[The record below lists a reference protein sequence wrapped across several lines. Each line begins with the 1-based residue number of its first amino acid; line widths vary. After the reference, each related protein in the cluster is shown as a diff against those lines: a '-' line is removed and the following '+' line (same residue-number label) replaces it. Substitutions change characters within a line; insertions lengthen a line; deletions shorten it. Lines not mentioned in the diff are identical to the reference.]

1 MNVLITGSSR
11 GIGRATALK
20 FLEEGHK
27 VFGIDIVPPM
37 SPLSNKNNYTHH
49 ICDISKG
56 NLPDVENIDILINNA
71 GVQDD
76 ETAID
81 VNLKGLIAVTEKYGL
96 QKNIKSILMNASV
109 SAHNGSEF
117 PRYAASKGGVLAYTK
132 YVAREVA
139 KYGATCNSLSLGGV
153 TTSLNNPI
161 INDEKLYKAV
171 LDETLLKKWASA
183 EECAEWIY
191 FLTVINKSMTAQ
203 DVLVDNG
210 EVMNQKFIWPE

>member
-1 MNVLITGSSR
+1 MNVLITGSSC

-20 FLEEGHK
+20 FLDEGHT
-27 VFGIDIVPPM
+27 VFGIDILPPIA
-37 SPLSNKNNYTHH
+37 PLSNRSNYKHY
-49 ICDISKG
+49 ICDVSSN
-56 NLPDVENIDILINNA
+56 NLPDLPATDILINNA

-153 TTSLNNPI
+153 TTTLNNPI

-191 FLTVINKSMTAQ
+191 FLTVVNKSMTAQ

-210 EVMNQKFIWPE
+210 EIMNQKFIWPE

>member
-37 SPLSNKNNYTHH
+37 SPLSNRNNYTHC

-56 NLPDVENIDILINNA
+56 NLPDIEDINILINNA

-153 TTSLNNPI
+153 ATALNNPI

-171 LDETLLKKWASA
+171 LDETLLKKWATP

-191 FLTVINKSMTAQ
+191 FITVINKSMTAQ
-203 DVLVDNG
+203 DVLIDNG
-210 EVMNQKFIWPE
+210 EVMNQKFIWPN

>member
-1 MNVLITGSSR
+1 MNVLITGSSC

-20 FLEEGHK
+20 FLDKGHT
-27 VFGIDIVPPM
+27 VFGIDILPPIA
-37 SPLSNKNNYTHH
+37 PLSNRSNYKHY
-49 ICDISKG
+49 ICDVSSN
-56 NLPDVENIDILINNA
+56 NLPDLPAIDILINNA

-153 TTSLNNPI
+153 TTALNNPI

-191 FLTVINKSMTAQ
+191 FLTVVNKSMTAQ

-210 EVMNQKFIWPE
+210 EIMNQKFIWPE

>member
-37 SPLSNKNNYTHH
+37 SPLSNRNNYTHC

-56 NLPDVENIDILINNA
+56 NLPDIEDINILINNA

-153 TTSLNNPI
+153 ATALNNPI

-171 LDETLLKKWASA
+171 LDETLLKKWATP

-191 FLTVINKSMTAQ
+191 FMTVINKSMTAQ
-203 DVLVDNG
+203 DVLIDNG
-210 EVMNQKFIWPE
+210 EVMNQKFIWPN

>member
-20 FLEEGHK
+20 FLEEGHR

-37 SPLSNKNNYTHH
+37 SPLSNRNNYTHC

-56 NLPDVENIDILINNA
+56 NLPDIEDINILINNA

-96 QKNIKSILMNASV
+96 QENIKSILMNASV

-153 TTSLNNPI
+153 TTALNNPI

-171 LDETLLKKWASA
+171 LDETLLKKWATP

-191 FLTVINKSMTAQ
+191 FMTVINKSMTAQ
-203 DVLVDNG
+203 DVLIDNG
-210 EVMNQKFIWPE
+210 EVMNQKFIWPN

>member
-37 SPLSNKNNYTHH
+37 SPLSNRNNYTHC

-56 NLPDVENIDILINNA
+56 NLPDIEDINILINNA

-96 QKNIKSILMNASV
+96 QENIKSILMNASV

-153 TTSLNNPI
+153 TTALNNPI

-171 LDETLLKKWASA
+171 LDETLLKKWATP

-191 FLTVINKSMTAQ
+191 FMTVINKSMTAQ
-203 DVLVDNG
+203 DVLIDNG
-210 EVMNQKFIWPE
+210 EVMNQKFIWPN

>member
-37 SPLSNKNNYTHH
+37 SPLSNRNNYTHC

-56 NLPDVENIDILINNA
+56 NLPDIEDINILINNA

-96 QKNIKSILMNASV
+96 QGNIKSILMNASV

-139 KYGATCNSLSLGGV
+139 KYGATCNSLSFGGV
-153 TTSLNNPI
+153 TTALNNPI

-171 LDETLLKKWASA
+171 LDETLLKKWATP

-191 FLTVINKSMTAQ
+191 FMTVINKSMTAQ
-203 DVLVDNG
+203 DVRIDNG
-210 EVMNQKFIWPE
+210 EVMNQKFIWPN

>member
-1 MNVLITGSSR
+1 MNVLITGSSC

-20 FLEEGHK
+20 FLDEGHT
-27 VFGIDIVPPM
+27 VFGIDILPPIA
-37 SPLSNKNNYTHH
+37 PLSNRSNYKHY
-49 ICDISKG
+49 ICDVSSN
-56 NLPDVENIDILINNA
+56 NLPDLPAIDILINNA

-153 TTSLNNPI
+153 TTALNNPI

-171 LDETLLKKWASA
+171 LGETLLKKWASA

-191 FLTVINKSMTAQ
+191 FLTVVNKSMTAQ

-210 EVMNQKFIWPE
+210 EIMNQKFIWPE

>member
-1 MNVLITGSSR
+1 MNILITGSSC

-20 FLEEGHK
+20 FLKEGHK
-27 VFGIDIVPPM
+27 GFGIDIVPPM
-37 SPLSNKNNYTHH
+37 SPLSNRNNYTHY

-56 NLPDVENIDILINNA
+56 NLPDIEDINILINNA

-153 TTSLNNPI
+153 TTALNNPV

-171 LDETLLKKWASA
+171 LDETLLKKWVTP

-191 FLTVINKSMTAQ
+191 FMTVVNKSMTAQ
-203 DVLVDNG
+203 DVLIDNG
-210 EVMNQKFIWPE
+210 EVMNQKFIWPN

>member
-1 MNVLITGSSR
+1 MNILITGSSC
-11 GIGRATALK
+11 GIGRSTALK

-27 VFGIDIVPPM
+27 VFGIDIIPPM
-37 SPLSNKNNYTHH
+37 SPLSNRNNYTHY

-56 NLPDVENIDILINNA
+56 NLPDIEDIDILINNA

-153 TTSLNNPI
+153 TTALNNPI

-171 LDETLLKKWASA
+171 LDETLLKKWATP

-191 FLTVINKSMTAQ
+191 FMTVINKSMTAQ
-203 DVLVDNG
+203 DVLIDNG
-210 EVMNQKFIWPE
+210 EVMNQKFIWPN

>member
-1 MNVLITGSSR
+1 MNVLITGSSC

-20 FLEEGHK
+20 FLDEGHT
-27 VFGIDIVPPM
+27 VFGIDILPPIA
-37 SPLSNKNNYTHH
+37 PLSNRSNYKHY
-49 ICDISKG
+49 ICDVSSDS
-56 NLPDVENIDILINNA
+56 LPDLPAIDILINNA

-81 VNLKGLIAVTEKYGL
+81 VNLKGLIAVTERYGL

-153 TTSLNNPI
+153 TTALNNPI
-161 INDEKLYKAV
+161 INDKKLYKAV

-191 FLTVINKSMTAQ
+191 FLTVVNKSMTAQ

-210 EVMNQKFIWPE
+210 EIMNQKFIWPE

>member
-27 VFGIDIVPPM
+27 VFGIDIIPPM
-37 SPLSNKNNYTHH
+37 SPLSNRNNYTHC

-56 NLPDVENIDILINNA
+56 NLPDIEDINILINNA

-153 TTSLNNPI
+153 ATALNNPI

-171 LDETLLKKWASA
+171 LNETLLKKWATP

-191 FLTVINKSMTAQ
+191 FMTVINKSMTAQ
-203 DVLVDNG
+203 DVLIDNG
-210 EVMNQKFIWPE
+210 EVMNQKFIRPN

>member
-37 SPLSNKNNYTHH
+37 SPLSNRNNYTHC

-56 NLPDVENIDILINNA
+56 NLPDIEDINILINNA

-96 QKNIKSILMNASV
+96 QKSIKSILMNASV

-153 TTSLNNPI
+153 TTSFNNPI

-171 LDETLLKKWASA
+171 LDETLLKKWATP

-191 FLTVINKSMTAQ
+191 FMTVVNKSMTAQ
-203 DVLVDNG
+203 DVLIDNG
-210 EVMNQKFIWPE
+210 EVMNQKFIWPY

>member
-1 MNVLITGSSR
+1 MNVLITGSSC

-20 FLEEGHK
+20 FLDEGYT
-27 VFGIDIVPPM
+27 VLGIDILPPIA
-37 SPLSNKNNYTHH
+37 PLSNRSNYKHY
-49 ICDISKG
+49 ICDVSSN
-56 NLPDVENIDILINNA
+56 NLPDLPAIDILINNA

-153 TTSLNNPI
+153 TTALNNPI

-191 FLTVINKSMTAQ
+191 FLTVVNKSMTAQ

-210 EVMNQKFIWPE
+210 EIMNQKFIWPE

>member
-1 MNVLITGSSR
+1 MNILITGSSC

-37 SPLSNKNNYTHH
+37 SPLLNKNNYTHY

-56 NLPDVENIDILINNA
+56 NLPDIEDINILINNA

-139 KYGATCNSLSLGGV
+139 KYGATCNSLSFGGV
-153 TTSLNNPI
+153 TTALNNPI

-171 LDETLLKKWASA
+171 LDETLLKKWATP

-191 FLTVINKSMTAQ
+191 FMTVVNKSMTAQ
-203 DVLVDNG
+203 DVLIDNG
-210 EVMNQKFIWPE
+210 EVMNQKFIWPN

>member
-1 MNVLITGSSR
+1 MNVLITGSSC

-20 FLEEGHK
+20 FLDEGHT
-27 VFGIDIVPPM
+27 VFGIDILPPIA
-37 SPLSNKNNYTHH
+37 PLSNRSNYKHC
-49 ICDISKG
+49 ICDVSSN
-56 NLPDVENIDILINNA
+56 NLPDLPAIDILINNA

-153 TTSLNNPI
+153 TTALNNPI

-191 FLTVINKSMTAQ
+191 FLTVVNKSMTAQ

-210 EVMNQKFIWPE
+210 EIMNQKFIWPE

>member
-37 SPLSNKNNYTHH
+37 SPLSNRNNYTHC

-56 NLPDVENIDILINNA
+56 NLPDIEDINILINNA

-96 QKNIKSILMNASV
+96 QENIKSILMNASV

-153 TTSLNNPI
+153 TTALNNPI

-171 LDETLLKKWASA
+171 LDETLLKKWATP

-191 FLTVINKSMTAQ
+191 FMTVVNKSMTAQ
-203 DVLVDNG
+203 DVLIDNG
-210 EVMNQKFIWPE
+210 EVMNQKFIWPN

>member
-1 MNVLITGSSR
+1 MNVLITGSSC

-20 FLEEGHK
+20 FLDEGHT
-27 VFGIDIVPPM
+27 VFGIDILPPIA
-37 SPLSNKNNYTHH
+37 PLSNRSNYKHY
-49 ICDISKG
+49 ICDVSSN
-56 NLPDVENIDILINNA
+56 NLPDLPAIDILINNA

-153 TTSLNNPI
+153 TTALNNLI

-191 FLTVINKSMTAQ
+191 FLTVVNKSMTAQ

-210 EVMNQKFIWPE
+210 EIMNQKFIWPE

>member
-1 MNVLITGSSR
+1 MNVLITGSSC

-27 VFGIDIVPPM
+27 VFGIDIVSPM
-37 SPLSNKNNYTHH
+37 SPLSNKNNYTHY

-56 NLPDVENIDILINNA
+56 NLPDVEDIDILINNA

-153 TTSLNNPI
+153 TTALNNPI

-171 LDETLLKKWASA
+171 LDETLLKKWATP
-183 EECAEWIY
+183 EECAECIY
-191 FLTVINKSMTAQ
+191 FMTVINKTMTAQ
-203 DVLVDNG
+203 DVLIDNG
-210 EVMNQKFIWPE
+210 EVMNQKFIWPN

>member
-1 MNVLITGSSR
+1 MNVLITGSSC

-37 SPLSNKNNYTHH
+37 SPLLNKNNYTHY

-56 NLPDVENIDILINNA
+56 NLPDIEDINILINNA

-139 KYGATCNSLSLGGV
+139 K
-153 TTSLNNPI
+153 
-161 INDEKLYKAV
+161 
-171 LDETLLKKWASA
+171 
-183 EECAEWIY
+183 
-191 FLTVINKSMTAQ
+191 
-203 DVLVDNG
+203 
-210 EVMNQKFIWPE
+210 

>member
-1 MNVLITGSSR
+1 MNVLITGSSC

-20 FLEEGHK
+20 FLDEGHT
-27 VFGIDIVPPM
+27 VFGIDILPPIA
-37 SPLSNKNNYTHH
+37 PLSNRSNYKHY
-49 ICDISKG
+49 ICDVSSN
-56 NLPDVENIDILINNA
+56 NLPDLPAIDILINNA

-153 TTSLNNPI
+153 TTALNNPI

-171 LDETLLKKWASA
+171 LDETLLKRWVSA

-191 FLTVINKSMTAQ
+191 FLTVVNKSMTAQ

-210 EVMNQKFIWPE
+210 EIMNQKFIWPE

>member
-1 MNVLITGSSR
+1 MNVLITGSSC

-20 FLEEGHK
+20 FLDEGHT
-27 VFGIDIVPPM
+27 VFGIDILPPIA
-37 SPLSNKNNYTHH
+37 PLSNRSNYKHY
-49 ICDISKG
+49 ICDVSSN
-56 NLPDVENIDILINNA
+56 NLPDLPAIDILINNA

-153 TTSLNNPI
+153 ATALNNPI

-171 LDETLLKKWASA
+171 LDETLLKKWASV

-191 FLTVINKSMTAQ
+191 FLTVVNKSMTAQ

-210 EVMNQKFIWPE
+210 EIMNQKFIWPE

>member
-1 MNVLITGSSR
+1 MNVLITGSSC

-20 FLEEGHK
+20 FLDEGHT
-27 VFGIDIVPPM
+27 VFGIDILPPIA
-37 SPLSNKNNYTHH
+37 PLSNRSNYKHY
-49 ICDISKG
+49 ICDVSSN
-56 NLPDVENIDILINNA
+56 NLPDLPAIDILINNA

-153 TTSLNNPI
+153 TTTLNNPI

-191 FLTVINKSMTAQ
+191 FLTVVNKAMTAQ

-210 EVMNQKFIWPE
+210 EIMNQKFIWPE

>member
-1 MNVLITGSSR
+1 MNVLITGSSC

-20 FLEEGHK
+20 FLDEGHT
-27 VFGIDIVPPM
+27 VFGIDILPPIA
-37 SPLSNKNNYTHH
+37 PLSNRSNYKHY
-49 ICDISKG
+49 ICDVSSN
-56 NLPDVENIDILINNA
+56 NLPDLPAIDILINNA

-81 VNLKGLIAVTEKYGL
+81 VNLKGLIAVTERYGL

-153 TTSLNNPI
+153 TTTLNNPI

-191 FLTVINKSMTAQ
+191 FLTVVNKSMTAQ

-210 EVMNQKFIWPE
+210 EIMNQKFIWPK

>member
-1 MNVLITGSSR
+1 MNVLITGSSC
-11 GIGRATALK
+11 GIGRTTALK
-20 FLEEGHK
+20 FLDECHT
-27 VFGIDIVPPM
+27 VFGIDILPPIA
-37 SPLSNKNNYTHH
+37 PLSNRGNYKHY
-49 ICDISKG
+49 ICDVSSN
-56 NLPDVENIDILINNA
+56 NLPDLPAIDILINNA

-153 TTSLNNPI
+153 TTALNNPI

-191 FLTVINKSMTAQ
+191 FLTVVNKSMTAQ

-210 EVMNQKFIWPE
+210 EIMNQKFIWPE

>member
-1 MNVLITGSSR
+1 MNVLITGSSC

-20 FLEEGHK
+20 FLKEGHK

-37 SPLSNKNNYTHH
+37 SPLSNRNNYTHY

-56 NLPDVENIDILINNA
+56 NLPDIEDIDILINNA

-109 SAHNGSEF
+109 SAHTGSEF

-153 TTSLNNPI
+153 TTALNNPI

-171 LDETLLKKWASA
+171 LDETLLKKWATP

-191 FLTVINKSMTAQ
+191 FMTVVNKSMTAQ
-203 DVLVDNG
+203 DVLIDNG
-210 EVMNQKFIWPE
+210 EVMNQKFIWPN

>member
-37 SPLSNKNNYTHH
+37 SPLSNRNNYTHC

-56 NLPDVENIDILINNA
+56 NLPDREDINILINNA

-81 VNLKGLIAVTEKYGL
+81 VNLKGLITVTEKYGL
-96 QKNIKSILMNASV
+96 QKSIKSILMNASV

-139 KYGATCNSLSLGGV
+139 KYGATCNSLSFGGV

-171 LDETLLKKWASA
+171 LDETLLKKWATP

-191 FLTVINKSMTAQ
+191 FMTVINKSMTAQ
-203 DVLVDNG
+203 DVLIDNG
-210 EVMNQKFIWPE
+210 EVMNQKFIWPN

>member
-1 MNVLITGSSR
+1 MNILITGSSC

-37 SPLSNKNNYTHH
+37 SPLLNKNNYTHY

-56 NLPDVENIDILINNA
+56 NLPDIEDINILINNA

-76 ETAID
+76 ETALD

-139 KYGATCNSLSLGGV
+139 KYGATCNSLSFGGV
-153 TTSLNNPI
+153 TTALNNPI

-171 LDETLLKKWASA
+171 LDETLLKKWATP

-191 FLTVINKSMTAQ
+191 FMTVINKSMTAQ
-203 DVLVDNG
+203 DVLIDNG
-210 EVMNQKFIWPE
+210 EVMNQKFIWPN

>member
-11 GIGRATALK
+11 GIGRATTLK

-37 SPLSNKNNYTHH
+37 SPLSNRNNYTHC

-56 NLPDVENIDILINNA
+56 NLPDIEDINILINNA

-153 TTSLNNPI
+153 TTALNNPI

-171 LDETLLKKWASA
+171 LDETLLKKWATP

-191 FLTVINKSMTAQ
+191 FMTVTNKSMTAQ
-203 DVLVDNG
+203 DVLIDNG
-210 EVMNQKFIWPE
+210 EVMNQKFIWPN

>member
-27 VFGIDIVPPM
+27 VFGIDVVPPM

-96 QKNIKSILMNASV
+96 QENIKSILMNASV

-171 LDETLLKKWASA
+171 LDETLLKKWATP

-191 FLTVINKSMTAQ
+191 FMTVVNKSMTAQ
-203 DVLVDNG
+203 DVLIDNG
-210 EVMNQKFIWPE
+210 EVMNQKFIWPN

>member
-1 MNVLITGSSR
+1 MNILITGSSC

-37 SPLSNKNNYTHH
+37 SPLLNKNNYTHY

-81 VNLKGLIAVTEKYGL
+81 VNLKGLITVTEKYGL
-96 QKNIKSILMNASV
+96 QENIKSILMNASV

-153 TTSLNNPI
+153 TTALNNPV

-171 LDETLLKKWASA
+171 LDETLLKKWATP

-191 FLTVINKSMTAQ
+191 FMTVINKSMTAQ

-210 EVMNQKFIWPE
+210 EVMNQKFIWPN

>member
-1 MNVLITGSSR
+1 MNVLITGSSC

-20 FLEEGHK
+20 FLDEGHT
-27 VFGIDIVPPM
+27 VFGIDILPPIA
-37 SPLSNKNNYTHH
+37 PLSNRSNYKHY
-49 ICDISKG
+49 ICDVSSN
-56 NLPDVENIDILINNA
+56 NLPDLPAIDILINNA

-76 ETAID
+76 KTAID
-81 VNLKGLIAVTEKYGL
+81 VNLKGLIAVTERYGL

-153 TTSLNNPI
+153 TTALNNPI

-191 FLTVINKSMTAQ
+191 FLTVVNKSMTAQ

-210 EVMNQKFIWPE
+210 EIMNQKFIWPE

>member
-1 MNVLITGSSR
+1 MRVLITGSSH

-20 FLEEGHK
+20 FLKEGHT
-27 VFGIDIVPPM
+27 VFGIDIVPPT
-37 SPLSNKNNYTHH
+37 SPLLNKVGYSHY

-56 NLPDVENIDILINNA
+56 NLPDIKDIDILINNA
-71 GVQDD
+71 GVQEDD
-76 ETAID
+76 LAID
-81 VNLKGLIAVTEKYGL
+81 VNLKGLIAVTEKYGF

-153 TTSLNNPI
+153 TTALNNPI

>member
-1 MNVLITGSSR
+1 MNVLITGSSC

-20 FLEEGHK
+20 FLDEGHT
-27 VFGIDIVPPM
+27 VFGIDILPPIA
-37 SPLSNKNNYTHH
+37 PLSNRSNYKHY
-49 ICDISKG
+49 ICDVSSN
-56 NLPDVENIDILINNA
+56 NLPDLPAIDILINNA

-81 VNLKGLIAVTEKYGL
+81 VNLKGLIAVTERYGL

-153 TTSLNNPI
+153 TTALNNPI
-161 INDEKLYKAV
+161 INDEKLYKVV

-191 FLTVINKSMTAQ
+191 FLTVVNKSMTAQ

-210 EVMNQKFIWPE
+210 EIMNQKFIWPE

>member
-1 MNVLITGSSR
+1 MNVLITGSSC

-20 FLEEGHK
+20 FLEEGHR
-27 VFGIDIVPPM
+27 VFGIDIVPPTA
-37 SPLSNKNNYTHH
+37 PLLNKSGYTHF

-56 NLPDVENIDILINNA
+56 NLPDIEDINILINNA

-81 VNLKGLIAVTEKYGL
+81 VNLKGLIAVTEKYGF

-117 PRYAASKGGVLAYTK
+117 PRCVASKGGVLAYTK

-153 TTSLNNPI
+153 TTALNNPI

-183 EECAEWIY
+183 GECAEWIY
-191 FLTVINKSMTAQ
+191 FMTVINKSMTAQ

-210 EVMNQKFIWPE
+210 EVMNQKFIWPN

>member
-1 MNVLITGSSR
+1 MNVLITGSSC
-11 GIGRATALK
+11 GIGRATTLK
-20 FLEEGHK
+20 FLDEGHT
-27 VFGIDIVPPM
+27 VFGIDILPPIA
-37 SPLSNKNNYTHH
+37 PLSNRSNYKHY
-49 ICDISKG
+49 ICDVSSN
-56 NLPDVENIDILINNA
+56 NLPDLPAIDILINNA

-153 TTSLNNPI
+153 TTALNNPI

-171 LDETLLKKWASA
+171 LDETLLKKWVSA

-191 FLTVINKSMTAQ
+191 FLTVVNKSMTAQ

-210 EVMNQKFIWPE
+210 EIMNQKFIWPE

>member
-1 MNVLITGSSR
+1 MNVLITGSSC

-20 FLEEGHK
+20 FLDEGHT
-27 VFGIDIVPPM
+27 VFGIDILPPIA
-37 SPLSNKNNYTHH
+37 PLSNRSNYKHY
-49 ICDISKG
+49 ICDVSSN
-56 NLPDVENIDILINNA
+56 NLPDLPAIDILINNA

-81 VNLKGLIAVTEKYGL
+81 VNLKGLIAVTERYGL

-153 TTSLNNPI
+153 TTALNNPI
-161 INDEKLYKAV
+161 INDEKLYKTV

-191 FLTVINKSMTAQ
+191 FLTVVNKSMTAQ

-210 EVMNQKFIWPE
+210 EIMNQKFIWPE

>member
-1 MNVLITGSSR
+1 MNVLITGSSC

-20 FLEEGHK
+20 FLDEGHT
-27 VFGIDIVPPM
+27 VFGIDILPPIA
-37 SPLSNKNNYTHH
+37 PLSNRSNYKHY
-49 ICDISKG
+49 ICDVRSN
-56 NLPDVENIDILINNA
+56 NLPDLPAIDILINNA

-132 YVAREVA
+132 YIAREVA

-153 TTSLNNPI
+153 TTALNNPI

-191 FLTVINKSMTAQ
+191 FLTVVNKSMTAQ

-210 EVMNQKFIWPE
+210 EIMNQKFIWPE